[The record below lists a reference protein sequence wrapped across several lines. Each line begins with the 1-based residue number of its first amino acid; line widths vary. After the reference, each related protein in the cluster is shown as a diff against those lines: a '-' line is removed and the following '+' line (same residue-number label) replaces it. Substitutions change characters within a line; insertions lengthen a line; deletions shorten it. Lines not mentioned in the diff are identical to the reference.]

1 MKSQEL
7 REMKEWEAGLLF
19 KAHQELI
26 DAIVSLGQEYI
37 RLVFDDYDEDNCNG
51 GWALEFQEGR
61 RLEWGPDHNLWEPT
75 LRYLAWHLDDI
86 TNQREFTLPIAY
98 LWDDTWKVMAQ
109 RVRDARITA
118 SQNGEVMEV
127 EGRKWGYRVVPK
139 PAV

>member
-1 MKSQEL
+1 M
-7 REMKEWEAGLLF
+7 MYEWEAGLLF

-37 RLVFDDYDEDNCNG
+37 RLVFADYDEDNCNG

-61 RLEWGPDHNLWEPT
+61 RLEWGPGHNLWEPT

-98 LWDDTWKVMAQ
+98 LWDDNWKETARKVGEARAMA
-109 RVRDARITA
+109 
-118 SQNGEVMEV
+118 SLNGEESEV
-127 EGRKWGYRVVPK
+127 TDRKWGYRQIPK